1 MWVQFRQKLALDLLA
16 ISNSI
21 RWSDAYPE
29 NGTKQ
34 PNFSTAA
41 GPPADLKAKLH
52 REHNSGA

>member
-21 RWSDAYPE
+21 RWSDFYPE

-34 PNFSTAA
+34 PNFPTAA
-41 GPPADLKAKLH
+41 DPPLDLKAKLH
-52 REHNSGA
+52 REHKSGA